1 MKRTPKP
8 RRNPQS
14 HPLAAFFLALALIPA
29 LCALSS
35 CATAAAPGAA
45 APDAA
50 KGGGTAR
57 IVSFDI
63 VEADNDYV
71 KVPPFRC
78 EVVEGK
84 DSGVIRARL
93 PGGTSPLVWA
103 EWQISGGALMGGG
116 QKLSWQRPLDLA
128 GLRSVELVDRAGRTR
143 VYALEISEPP
153 IPTVYVWTDKEA
165 PILTKTDWV
174 KGRVAITR
182 GEALG
187 STSLAPAAMKIRGRG
202 NSTWDM
208 PKKPYRFTLDE
219 AASVL
224 GLPKAK
230 KWVLLANY
238 ADKSLMRNSV
248 AFAAASVLPGLKF
261 APTQYPVILMLN
273 GEYEGIYGLGEQ
285 VETGSGRVVIE
296 KPDDSAATSFFL
308 EVNMRIDL
316 PTEGGVLGK
325 DFFVSPSGLKF
336 EYKTPD
342 TDEASPAQREHIA
355 AFIAE
360 AERAILS
367 GEGYERYIDVDSFID
382 WIILEELF
390 KNQDSMFLSSVFM
403 SRTRGGKLAL
413 GPAWDFD
420 LSAGNSDYGAIG
432 ERAIKDSE
440 GWFPLYSEWF
450 GGLLRD
456 PAFERRLAARWTEKR
471 GELERKAFAA
481 IDSYGTLLAGEQK
494 RNFERWP
501 IMGVYVWPNPPEIVA
516 AASHA
521 DQAAALKG
529 WLARRF
535 AWLDQ
540 AYSALSTAKPQ

>member
-1 MKRTPKP
+1 MKKAAALRRAP
-8 RRNPQS
+8 RGRS
-14 HPLAAFFLALALIPA
+14 FAAPAIALSAMLA

-35 CATAAAPGAA
+35 CATAPESGAPR
-45 APDAA
+45 
-50 KGGGTAR
+50 GGGTAR

-71 KVPPFRC
+71 EVPPIRC
-78 EVVEGK
+78 EVVEGE
-84 DSGVIRARL
+84 DSGVIRGRL
-93 PGGTSPLVWA
+93 PGGTSPLAWA
-103 EWQISGGALMGGG
+103 EWQLSGGTLMGAG

-128 GLRSVELVDRAGRTR
+128 SLRSVELIDRAGRTR
-143 VYALEISEPP
+143 VYTLEISEPP
-153 IPTVYVWTDKEA
+153 IPTVYVWTDKGA
-165 PILTKTDWV
+165 PILSKADWV
-174 KGRVAITR
+174 KGRIAITR
-182 GEALG
+182 GAALG
-187 STSLAPAAMKIRGRG
+187 SANLAPAATKIRGRG

-219 AASVL
+219 AASLL

-248 AFAAASVLPGLKF
+248 AFAVASALPGLKF
-261 APTQYPVILMLN
+261 TPTQYPVVLMLN
-273 GEYEGIYGLGEQ
+273 GEYEGVYSLGEQ
-285 VETGSGRVVIE
+285 VEVGSGRVAIE
-296 KPDDSAATSFFL
+296 KPDESAASSFFL

-316 PTEGGVLGK
+316 PAQGGVLGK

-336 EYKTPD
+336 EFKTPD
-342 TDEASPAQREHIA
+342 ADEASPAQREHIA
-355 AFIAE
+355 AFVAD
-360 AERAILS
+360 AERAILA

-390 KNQDSMFLSSVFM
+390 KNQDSMFLSSVFL
-403 SRTRGGKLAL
+403 SRARGGKLAL

-432 ERAIKDSE
+432 NRAIKDPE

-456 PAFERRLAARWTEKR
+456 PEFERRLSARWTEKR
-471 GELERKAFAA
+471 GELESRAFAA
-481 IDSYGTLLAGEQK
+481 IDAYGALLVGEQK

-501 IMGVYVWPNPPEIVA
+501 IMGVYVWPNPPELVA
-516 AASHA
+516 AGSHA
-521 DQAAALKG
+521 EQAAALKA

-535 AWLDQ
+535 AWLDR